1 MNPHH
6 LELFYY
12 VAKHRGI
19 VAACRHIP
27 YGVQQP
33 AVSAQM
39 IKLEEG
45 CGVRLFER
53 KPFRLTPSGEEL
65 YAFISPFFSGLPEVA
80 ARLKG
85 KVTRQL
91 RLAGPTQLMRD
102 HLPELLLE
110 LQKDEPAAK
119 LHLAEADQ
127 RTAQELILRGQ
138 ADLAVAVMETRPPSG
153 LKMEKLIELP
163 QELLV
168 REAGPHRRAAEVL
181 RDGAAGKLALVS
193 LPEHELLP
201 RLFQSALRA
210 RGLRWPV
217 SIEVSST
224 ELAARYVALGLGV
237 GLSAASPAAPAVPG
251 VRRLSLGGFP
261 PLPVAALWKGE
272 PTPLAARFLEGLRA
286 RAGLLQN
293 RRKGSFTRSARR
305 EQSLENRG
313 EVGKAM
319 GSRKGA
325 KGAEKS

>member
-33 AVSAQM
+33 AVSTQM

-45 CGVRLFER
+45 CGLRLFER
-53 KPFRLTPSGEEL
+53 KPFRLTPAGEEL
-65 YAFISPFFSGLPEVA
+65 YAFISPFFAGLPEME
-80 ARLKG
+80 ARLRG
-85 KVTRQL
+85 KVSRQL

-102 HLPELLLE
+102 HLPELLTQ

-119 LHLAEADQ
+119 LRLVEADQ
-127 RTAQELILRGQ
+127 RTAQDLILRGEV
-138 ADLAVAVMETRPPSG
+138 DLAVAVMETRPPAG
-153 LKMEKLIELP
+153 LKVEKLIELP

-168 REAGPHRRAAEVL
+168 RTEATYRRAGDVL

-193 LPEHELLP
+193 LPEQELLP
-201 RLFQSALRA
+201 RLFQAALRA
-210 RGLRWPV
+210 KGLRWPV

-237 GLSAASPAAPAVPG
+237 GLSAASPSAPRMPG
-251 VRRLSLGGFP
+251 VRALPLPGFP
-261 PLPVAALWKGE
+261 PLPVAALWKGTPE
-272 PTPLAARFLEGLRA
+272 PLAARFLDGLRV
-286 RAGLLQN
+286 RAGQLQKK
-293 RRKGSFTRSARR
+293 RPRAG
-305 EQSLENRG
+305 
-313 EVGKAM
+313 
-319 GSRKGA
+319 
-325 KGAEKS
+325 